1 MTATAS
7 ASVCASASARQPVH
21 THHVEGFGT
30 VTITPVDPAADS
42 SLIHSWVME
51 ERARFWGMGE
61 ASRDLV
67 QEIYEDVDRRTTHH
81 AYMVSRDG
89 EQVAL
94 FQTYDCAEDRVS
106 ECYEVQPGDVGVH
119 LLIGPT
125 KGAAERGFTGS
136 LMTAFMEFVFSDETA
151 RRVVVEPDSRNV
163 KAIALMERTGFVL
176 GPEVVLPE
184 IDLPEVY
191 LPAKPARLAFLT
203 APGSES
209 ESGSE
214 SGSSES
220 AAESGPEIR

>member
-1 MTATAS
+1 MTAS
-7 ASVCASASARQPVH
+7 ASVSVSVSVSARQPVH

-42 SLIHSWVME
+42 ALIHSWVTE

-61 ASRDLV
+61 ASRELV

-89 EQVAL
+89 AQVAL

-106 ECYEVQPGDVGVH
+106 ECYEVQPGDVGMH
-119 LLIGPT
+119 LLVGPSR
-125 KGAAERGFTGS
+125 GGAERGFTGA
-136 LMTAFMEFVFSDETA
+136 LMGAFIAFVFSDDAA
-151 RRVVVEPDSRNV
+151 RRMVVEPDARNV
-163 KAIALMERTGFVL
+163 KAIARFERAGFVL

-191 LPAKPARLAFLT
+191 LPAKPARLAFFK
-203 APGSES
+203 APGAA
-209 ESGSE
+209 
-214 SGSSES
+214 S
-220 AAESGPEIR
+220 ATG

>member
-1 MTATAS
+1 MTS
-7 ASVCASASARQPVH
+7 AISVGQPVF
-21 THHVEGFGT
+21 TQAVEGFGT

-42 SLIHSWVME
+42 ALIHSWVTQ

-61 ASRDLV
+61 ASRELV

-81 AYMVSRDG
+81 AFMVSRDG

-125 KGAAERGFTGS
+125 TGAAERGFTGS
-136 LMTAFMEFVFSDETA
+136 LMTVFIAFVFSDAAA
-151 RRVVVEPDSRNV
+151 RRVVVEPDARNA
-163 KAIALMERTGFVL
+163 KAISLMERTGFVL
-176 GPEVVLPE
+176 GPQVVLPE

-191 LPAKPARLAFLT
+191 LPAKPAQLAFLT
-203 APGSES
+203 APG
-209 ESGSE
+209 
-214 SGSSES
+214 
-220 AAESGPEIR
+220 AAPAAG

>member
-1 MTATAS
+1 MTS
-7 ASVCASASARQPVH
+7 AISVRQPVH
-21 THHVEGFGT
+21 TQVVEGFGT

-42 SLIHSWVME
+42 ALIHSWVTQ

-61 ASRDLV
+61 ASRELV

-81 AYMVSRDG
+81 AFMVSRDG

-94 FQTYDCAEDRVS
+94 FQTYECAEDRVS

-125 KGAAERGFTGS
+125 TGAAEHGFTGS
-136 LMTAFMEFVFSDETA
+136 LMTTFIAFVFSDDAA
-151 RRVVVEPDSRNV
+151 RRVVVEPDARNT
-163 KAIALMERTGFVL
+163 KAISLMERTGFVL

-191 LPAKPARLAFLT
+191 LPAKPARLAFFT
-203 APGSES
+203 APEDAP
-209 ESGSE
+209 
-214 SGSSES
+214 
-220 AAESGPEIR
+220 AAG